1 VVTRHRHINTT
12 SITSIAKTLIKQAK
26 MEDFAWFLED
36 PDHAAAVQDFDFI

>member
-1 VVTRHRHINTT
+1 MFRMPTLPIPSKCYQYTD
-12 SITSIAKTLIKQAK
+12 TLIKQAK